1 MEPEKNTQC
10 TNCAELWKRLD
21 EANEEKAQLSRQK
34 ASAKTWL
41 NIFIVLAIIN
51 GIVTMLKLVSR

>member
-10 TNCAELWKRLD
+10 TNCTELWKRLD

-51 GIVTMLKLVSR
+51 GIVTILKLVSR

>member
-10 TNCAELWKRLD
+10 TNCAELWKLLN